1 MANMEPVIVSSEN
14 GDAAAARAMDL
25 LRADGAALDAVVA
38 AADHVEQDLGDHS
51 VGIGGMPNVRGE
63 VELDAS
69 VMEGCT
75 RRAGAVAALRQYAD
89 AARLARYVME
99 RTPHVLIVGEGA
111 QQLAREAGCSPVPL
125 EREASLRAWRE
136 RFGRSGLELPADD
149 AAPMAPLVNRLT
161 TQLRPSRLSQPP
173 PDGAALSEVET
184 GTVNFLALDARGRM
198 ASAVSTS
205 GLGWKYPGR
214 VGDSPIIGA
223 GNYCDGRFG
232 AAACTGLGELCLRAL
247 TARTV
252 VEGLRRGCTLHQSAR
267 HALRELATL
276 TRAQGQFVSF
286 VALTPDGRHMG
297 YSERGGQRYAYLSA
311 SMTRARLA
319 PRLTLAALAAAE
331 DA

>member
-1 MANMEPVIVSSEN
+1 MAHVEPVIVSSEN
-14 GDAAAARAMDL
+14 GGAAAARAMDI

-38 AADHVEQDLGDHS
+38 AATHVEQDLGDHS
-51 VGIGGMPNVRGE
+51 VGVGGMPNVRGA

-111 QQLAREAGCSPVPL
+111 QQLAREAGFSPAQL
-125 EREASLRAWRE
+125 ERAASLRAWRA
-136 RFGRSGLELPADD
+136 RFARAGLELPADD
-149 AAPMAPLVNRLT
+149 AAPSAPTVKRLT
-161 TQLRPSRLSQPP
+161 TQLSPSRPPQPA
-173 PDGAALSEVET
+173 DAAAASEVET

-214 VGDSPIIGA
+214 VGDSPVIGA

-252 VEGLRRGCTLHQSAR
+252 VEGLRRGCTLNQSAR
-267 HALRELATL
+267 HALRELAEL
-276 TRAQGQFVSF
+276 TRAQGQFVGF
-286 VALTPDGRHMG
+286 VALTPDGRHRG
-297 YSERGGQRYAYLSA
+297 YSERDGQRYAYLSA
-311 SMTRARLA
+311 SMTQTRLA
-319 PRLTLAALAAAE
+319 PRLTLADLAAA
-331 DA
+331 AGA